1 MREEREMKKRIFAGL
16 LAFMMMLSV
25 VPVTEVSAASKS
37 GANLPAPISDDVIDT
52 EAELVDAFAKGGEIV
67 LGDKITIG
75 KKIVVDKNVTI
86 DLNGYTISGSCNA
99 SEACI
104 FYINNG
110 VVMTIQDSSAPQNS
124 TIGNGKIT
132 FEPGSSN
139 VGYIFDVEGQLIL
152 DSGIIELTGEWS
164 IGYCVDIRPNAWGLH
179 ILP

>member
-1 MREEREMKKRIFAGL
+1 MRKRIFAGL

-124 TIGNGKIT
+124 TIGNGKL
-132 FEPGSSN
+132 FVQQSN
-139 VGYIFDVEGQLIL
+139 GTYDVLNVNIA
-152 DSGIIELTGEWS
+152 DGILTGKTPIRFYGLLRQVMSMVRIVS
-164 IGYCVDIRPNAWGLH
+164 I
-179 ILP
+179 